1 MHGAAE
7 LLERGRPS
15 GRRTRNGTLARKKHR
30 QGGIARW
37 CDAPHDSCGGHK
49 RGITEII
56 HGAAKGAD
64 SFAGHWARVFGIK
77 ETAVPA
83 DWDKHGK
90 RAGPLRN
97 EEMLKLKPDGVVAFP
112 GGRGT
117 DHMVRIAKEAGIK
130 VMRVDEK

>member
-1 MHGAAE
+1 V
-7 LLERGRPS
+7 
-15 GRRTRNGTLARKKHR
+15 
-30 QGGIARW
+30 
-37 CDAPHDSCGGHK
+37 CGGREYQNLSRVMHILTAIHNK

-64 SFAGHWARVFGIK
+64 SLAGHWARTFGIK

-117 DHMVRIAKEAGIK
+117 EHMIRIATEAGLK
-130 VMRVDEK
+130 VMRVEK